1 MINLVNGN
9 PQNLSGLIVPNG
21 HVDFQL
27 NVDATVV
34 AAPYGFVSGQVVVT
48 FQFNAL
54 GQIQPNAPAT
64 AAQIYSNVELNPQNS
79 IGLGTYYLVT
89 FYDQNDARINHNP
102 MWWQFTQAAGSTVDI
117 GEMIPFSTVGGNVI
131 FYPTS
136 FTIPPPGPLTL
147 GGVFSNA
154 GSPNEWVSSIN
165 TNGSVNLSQPSFAN
179 ISGTLSN
186 AQLPSP
192 IVFTAITASGLI
204 TAQDNLQLGVV
215 GSHTGIITF
224 EGGTSGDATITGPAV
239 AGTITNPFLFSNSI
253 NIPSG
258 TVFSINT
265 DTGISRTS
273 AAVLAVGNGTAGN
286 ASGTVNAAQYNV
298 AGSQIA
304 ESNLSN
310 GVTGTGTIVLS
321 ASPTLTG
328 TLTAAAIASAAI
340 TASGLITAQANLHLG
355 VAGTTSGVLTLEGS
369 TSGACTITAPAVAGV
384 MTNPIVFSNTVET
397 PALQLG
403 AVGTGPSITF
413 GAGVPS
419 GSAVNGSLYVN
430 TSGVHSGPT
439 LLYIYDAATTWVA
452 IA

>member
-1 MINLVNGN
+1 MITLINGN
-9 PQNLSGLIVPNG
+9 PQNLAGLIVPNG

-48 FQFNAL
+48 FQFNAV
-54 GQIQPNAPAT
+54 GQIQPNSPAA
-64 AAQIYSNVELNPQNS
+64 AAQIYSNTELNPQNS

-102 MWWQFTQAAGSTVDI
+102 MWWQFTQAAGATVDI

-147 GGVFSNA
+147 GGIFSNA

-192 IVFTAITASGLI
+192 IVFTSITASGLI
-204 TAQDNLQLGVV
+204 TAQDNLQLGVA
-215 GSHTGIITF
+215 GSQTGIITF
-224 EGGTSGDATITGPAV
+224 EGGTSGSATITGPAV
-239 AGTITNPFLFSNSI
+239 AATATNPFLFSNGI
-253 NIPSG
+253 NIPAG
-258 TVFSINT
+258 TAYSINT

-273 AAVLAVGNGTAGN
+273 AAVLAVGDGTAGD

-304 ESNLSN
+304 ASNLSN

-328 TLTAAAIASAAI
+328 TLTAAAI
-340 TASGLITAQANLHLG
+340 TASGLVIAQANLHLG
-355 VAGTTSGVLTLEGS
+355 VAGTTGGVLTLEGA
-369 TSGACTITAPAVAGV
+369 TSGACTITAPAVAGTP
-384 MTNPIVFSNTVET
+384 TNPIVFSNTVEV

-403 AVGTGPSITF
+403 AVGTGPAITF

-430 TSGVHSGPT
+430 TSGSHTAVT
-439 LLYIYDAATTWVA
+439 LLYIYDLATTAWVA